1 MWVTDRR
8 ETAIWLSTERYPMKT
23 AALTFTAFS
32 FCIGAAQA
40 SSPAA
45 WEALHTK
52 VVSSCMAKSS
62 MVSPFVSEPV
72 DFDDSVGKVALIL
85 REGSSRNRK
94 QPKDTTVLC
103 LYDKRSGKVVIEEVR
118 WKKN

>member
-1 MWVTDRR
+1 
-8 ETAIWLSTERYPMKT
+8 MKT
-23 AALTFTAFS
+23 VAFTLIAFA
-32 FCIGAAQA
+32 FCVGSAHA
-40 SSPAA
+40 SSSAA

-72 DFDDSVGKVALIL
+72 DFDDRVGKVALLL
-85 REGSSRNRK
+85 REGSTRNRK
-94 QPKDTTVLC
+94 QSKDTTVIC
-103 LYDKRSGKVVIEEVR
+103 LYDKRSGKVAIEEVQ

>member
-1 MWVTDRR
+1 
-8 ETAIWLSTERYPMKT
+8 MKT
-23 AALTFTAFS
+23 AAFTLTVFAFCVVS
-32 FCIGAAQA
+32 AHA

-52 VVSSCMAKSS
+52 VISSCMAKSA

-72 DFDDSVGKVALIL
+72 DFDDSVGKVALLL
-85 REGSSRNRK
+85 REGSTRNRK
-94 QPKDTTVLC
+94 QPKDTTIIC
-103 LYDKRSGKVVIEEVR
+103 LYDKRSGKVAIEEIQ

>member
-1 MWVTDRR
+1 
-8 ETAIWLSTERYPMKT
+8 MKT
-23 AALTFTAFS
+23 AALTFSAFA
-32 FCIGAAQA
+32 FCVGSAHA

-72 DFDDSVGKVALIL
+72 DFDDSVGKVALLL
-85 REGSSRNRK
+85 REGSTRNRK
-94 QPKDTTVLC
+94 QPKDTTVIC
-103 LYDKRSGKVVIEEVR
+103 LYDKRSGKSAIEEVQ

>member
-1 MWVTDRR
+1 
-8 ETAIWLSTERYPMKT
+8 MKT
-23 AALTFTAFS
+23 VAFTLSAFA
-32 FCIGAAQA
+32 FCVGSAHA

-45 WEALHTK
+45 WEALHTR

-72 DFDDSVGKVALIL
+72 DFDDSVGKVALLL
-85 REGSSRNRK
+85 REGSTRNRK
-94 QPKDTTVLC
+94 QPKDTTVVC
-103 LYDKRSGKVVIEEVR
+103 LYDKRSGKVAIEEVQ

>member
-1 MWVTDRR
+1 
-8 ETAIWLSTERYPMKT
+8 MKT
-23 AALTFTAFS
+23 VAFTLTAFA
-32 FCIGAAQA
+32 FCVGSAHA

-72 DFDDSVGKVALIL
+72 DFDDSVGRVALLL
-85 REGSSRNRK
+85 REGSTRNRK
-94 QPKDTTVLC
+94 QAKDTTVVC
-103 LYDKRSGKVVIEEVR
+103 LYDKRSGKVAIEEVQ